1 MGVISLQDAFGADA
15 NAIQFNLFSAI
26 GCAVIPNIVNPEVGW
41 YRIADIDKTGLT
53 GANSAPYSHVFIMT
67 GGNYAKGIPSS
78 YAIVASIA
86 GQDQSARARITQLD
100 GQGGDVGNY
109 PKIRFSWDGTVNHI
123 EVYQTYAANN
133 NRGKQVYWIGALGG
147 KLKTYSPTAP
157 IATEPAGIMAAYTV
171 GATAGNGVPSI
182 ERSFPVGAGTAG
194 TYIVFARFPL
204 GSSSARAHASLMVCG
219 GGNYAAA
226 ALGTFVLD
234 CTGKGSAF
242 CRQTT
247 LVSAGSNAGMA
258 FGVYTQDGYVYVGMK
273 RPAYSSAFNVKILN
287 QDSNVAAIKTPVE
300 LEEFYNSTTM
310 PTGWTA
316 ATIS

>member
-1 MGVISLQDAFGADA
+1 MAVISLQDAFGADA
-15 NAIQFNLFSAI
+15 NAIQFNLFSAV
-26 GCAVIPNIVNPEVGW
+26 GCAVIPNIVNPAVGW

-53 GANSAPYSHVFIMT
+53 YANAAPYSHVFIMT
-67 GGNYAKGIPSS
+67 GGYYANGIPSS
-78 YAIVASIA
+78 YAIVASLA
-86 GQDQSARARITQLD
+86 GHDQSARARITQLD
-100 GQGGDVGNY
+100 GQGGDIGNY
-109 PKIRFSWDGTVNHI
+109 PKIRFSLDGTVNHI
-123 EVYQTYAANN
+123 EVYQTYAANS

-204 GSSSARAHASLMVCG
+204 GNSSARAHASLMVNG
-219 GGNYAAA
+219 GGGYSSAS
-226 ALGTFVLD
+226 LGTFVLD
-234 CTGKGSAF
+234 CTGRGSAF
-242 CRQTT
+242 CRQKT
-247 LVSAGSNAGMA
+247 LIPAGVGTGME
-258 FGVYTQDGYVYVGMK
+258 FGVYAQDGYVYVGMK
-273 RPAYSSAFNVKILN
+273 RPAYSSDFTVQILN
-287 QDSNVAAIKTPVE
+287 QASNVTAKKTPVE
-300 LEEFYNSTTM
+300 LDTFYDDTTM